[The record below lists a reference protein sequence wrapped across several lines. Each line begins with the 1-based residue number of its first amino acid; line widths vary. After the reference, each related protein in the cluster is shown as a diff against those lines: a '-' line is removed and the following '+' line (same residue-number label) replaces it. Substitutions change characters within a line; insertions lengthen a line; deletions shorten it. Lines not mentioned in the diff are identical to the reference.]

1 MGSLPSDGGH
11 AHQGDHEDEGEGH
24 GHIEQRR
31 GLPGEL
37 GHTWD
42 EEEPNEAHS
51 DGELDS
57 EDGVHLRNG
66 FKRLSSEKG
75 RFLKGCPQKRGLC

>member
-11 AHQGDHEDEGEGH
+11 THQGDHEDEREGH
-24 GHIEQRR
+24 GHIEQRW

-42 EEEPNEAHS
+42 EKEPNEAHS

-57 EDGVHLRNG
+57 EDGVHLGNG
-66 FKRLSSEKG
+66 FKRLFLG
-75 RFLKGCPQKRGLC
+75 RL